1 MQPHRIKVQCW
12 RRASLSDSDIY
23 AALTEIFNEVFLRS
37 DMKLTPELTAQDVP
51 GWDSFKQVEIL
62 IATEERFGVR
72 LQTREID
79 KLKNVGD
86 FVTVLTHKIRTI
98 A

>member
-1 MQPHRIKVQCW
+1 
-12 RRASLSDSDIY
+12 
-23 AALTEIFNEVFLRS
+23 
-37 DMKLTPELTAQDVP
+37 MKLTPELTAQDVP

-62 IATEERFGVR
+62 IAAEERFGVK

-79 KLKNVGD
+79 KLRNVGD
-86 FVTVLTHKIRTI
+86 FVTILNEKIRTS